1 MFLSSPHIYSQI
13 LYVIAAFSF
22 PIHLF
27 GGYCILFKTP
37 KAMRSV
43 KWTLFIMHFWA
54 SLFDLSISFFGQPFI
69 CTPVLA
75 GFPLGLWSWLEVDT
89 GIVMFLGFTTA
100 FLMPISVIKT
110 FENRYYILFADRT
123 VWRYFRYPFFVLN
136 YILSISS
143 GLTTYFMIPEQSYA
157 RSVIFERNPDLLQ
170 FDFPESPILVLA
182 IDNTFNK
189 YRQFALIA
197 IFISEIMIFV
207 LLIRW
212 NTNNAMKDMKISPS
226 TLRLQKNFMR
236 ALNYQIAI
244 PIILLCIPSVA
255 GITIP
260 TLIQDHQA
268 FNNFVYVVVS
278 FHGVLSTF
286 IMVYLQKPY
295 RDVVLKMFGVDVTS
309 NIRVAHSVDRITGS
323 VLF

>member
-1 MFLSSPHIYSQI
+1 
-13 LYVIAAFSF
+13 
-22 PIHLF
+22 
-27 GGYCILFKTP
+27 
-37 KAMRSV
+37 
-43 KWTLFIMHFWA
+43 
-54 SLFDLSISFFGQPFI
+54 
-69 CTPVLA
+69 
-75 GFPLGLWSWLEVDT
+75 
-89 GIVMFLGFTTA
+89 
-100 FLMPISVIKT
+100 
-110 FENRYYILFADRT
+110 
-123 VWRYFRYPFFVLN
+123 
-136 YILSISS
+136 
-143 GLTTYFMIPEQSYA
+143 MIPEQSYA

-236 ALNYQIAI
+236 ALNYQVIDYIIIGIQIMIFQIAI